1 MRVRGMTLG
10 AGWIRHRQVV
20 VGALGITQILAWG
33 SSYYLPAVLAQP
45 IASDTGWPLSFVI
58 GGLSLGL
65 LVSALVSPR
74 VGRAIDT
81 FGGRR
86 VLAGASCLLAIG
98 LAILAWAPS
107 MSLYFVGWAIMGA
120 GMGAGLYDAAFSTLG
135 RLYGTEARPA
145 ISALTLWGGFAST
158 VCWPLSS
165 WLLETVGWRGACL
178 AYAGLHVA
186 MALPLHAFAIPSPP
200 HRLSDA
206 PPSHVA
212 LRPVE
217 GRPRLQLILLGSI
230 LVLTAMITSIVS
242 VHLLTLLRARGLD
255 TAAAVSLGA
264 LIGPS
269 QVCSRIVEMRAG
281 RSLHP
286 IWTMQAATALIAAG
300 LVYLAAGL
308 AGLAV
313 ALILYGLGNGIYS
326 IARGTL
332 PLALFGPEGY
342 GALMGRL
349 ARPALLAAAT
359 APSLGAF
366 LLELGGPTA
375 LVASLTVAAL
385 VNGGLVAFLRAASG
399 GHGRGTEATSRAD
412 HAKG

>member
-1 MRVRGMTLG
+1 MRVRGVTLDM
-10 AGWIRHRQVV
+10 GWIRHRQVV

-45 IASDTGWPLSFVI
+45 IASDTGWPLSSVI
-58 GGLSLGL
+58 GGLSFGL

-86 VLAGASCLLAIG
+86 VLAGASCLLAMG
-98 LAILAWAPS
+98 LAVLAWAPS
-107 MSLYFVGWAIMGA
+107 LPFYFAAWAIIGA

-165 WLLETVGWRGACL
+165 WLLTGVGWRGACL
-178 AYAGLHVA
+178 AYAALHLVI
-186 MALPLHAFAIPSPP
+186 ALPLHAFAIPTSPRRP
-200 HRLSDA
+200 ADVPGTQVSS
-206 PPSHVA
+206 SHQK
-212 LRPVE
+212 
-217 GRPRLQLILLGSI
+217 GRPQLQIILLGTI
-230 LVLTAMITSIVS
+230 LVLTAMITSVVS

-255 TAAAVSLGA
+255 TAAAVTLGA

-281 RSLHP
+281 RALHP

-300 LVYLAAGL
+300 LLYLAAGL
-308 AGLAV
+308 AGLAF

-332 PLALFGPEGY
+332 PLALFGPDGY

-349 ARPALLAAAT
+349 ALPALLAAAI

-375 LVASLTVAAL
+375 VIGFLTGAAL
-385 VNGGLVAFLRAASG
+385 VDVALVGWLSTTAAVRV
-399 GHGRGTEATSRAD
+399 RG
-412 HAKG
+412 

>member
-1 MRVRGMTLG
+1 MRSVSREGLDRP
-10 AGWIRHRQVV
+10 RHLV

-33 SSYYLPAVLAQP
+33 CSYYLPAVLAQP
-45 IASDTGWPLSFVI
+45 ITSSTGWPLSWVI

-74 VGRAIDT
+74 VGRAIDAI
-81 FGGRR
+81 GGRL
-86 VLAGASCLLAIG
+86 VLACSSCLLATG
-98 LAILAWAPS
+98 LTILAVAPS
-107 MSLYFVGWAIMGA
+107 LPLYFAAWALIGA

-135 RLYGTEARPA
+135 RLYGVEARSA

-165 WLLETVGWRGACL
+165 WLLESVGWRGACL
-178 AYAGLHVA
+178 TYAGLQIA
-186 MALPLHAFAIPSPP
+186 ISLPLHVFAVPSSPARDGVSGASP
-200 HRLSDA
+200 
-206 PPSHVA
+206 
-212 LRPVE
+212 RPAASTSAK
-217 GRPRLQLILLGSI
+217 RPQMPLVLLGSI
-230 LVLTAMITSIVS
+230 LVLTAMITSVVS

-269 QVCSRIVEMRAG
+269 QVCSRIIEMRAG
-281 RSLHP
+281 RALHP
-286 IWTMQAATALIAAG
+286 IWTMHAATALIAVG
-300 LVYLAAGL
+300 LLYLASGL
-308 AGLAV
+308 AGLVV
-313 ALILYGLGNGIYS
+313 ALVLYGLGNGIYS

-349 ARPALLAAAT
+349 ALPALLASAL

-366 LLELGGPTA
+366 LLEVGGTTA
-375 LVASLTVAAL
+375 VSVFLAGGALMSL
-385 VNGGLVAFLRAASG
+385 GLVVWLRQACGDLIRSSA
-399 GHGRGTEATSRAD
+399 
-412 HAKG
+412 